1 MKIKE
6 FFLNYRKMRNIFL
19 ILSLILLIFPVLG
32 IIFNCIFEMII
43 IYLGIELGFLG
54 YIGGVWLWSY
64 LSKSEKITELK
75 NIITVIGIIGF
86 ITLFLSLLMGI
97 FTYFQSIILLN
108 NLIDS
113 LNYLFLFITFY
124 MFGYDFSIMNKN
136 VIGKIKNE
144 NNNTKNKNEK
154 SKNLFKIDPIIIKNI
169 GSVIGIL
176 TSLFFFPLLLI
187 GLYGNILN
195 ITMQV
200 FMTFFICIL
209 GFGIA
214 YIAWEH
220 IKKSELITG
229 NFKNQLVILSI
240 ITTIFVVFLLGL
252 GIYIRYYNNSY
263 FYLQIMTCSIILFM
277 DCMAFYFLGL
287 IISILMV
294 KTKEKISN

>member
-1 MKIKE
+1 
-6 FFLNYRKMRNIFL
+6 MRNIFL

-32 IIFNCIFEMII
+32 IIFNYIFEMII

-144 NNNTKNKNEK
+144 NNNTKDKNEK

-252 GIYIRYYNNSY
+252 GIYIRYYDNNY